1 MTLVPDISTPA
12 RTHNRF
18 VAGSIPAGPTNRS
31 LESCMTAKSILCI
44 RHGESTFN
52 AAWRAAGVDPLH
64 FDASLSEIGLEQVRQ
79 ARATLADFP
88 VELVITS
95 PLTRALQTAA
105 GLFADHPRSPRMMVV
120 ALPRER
126 VENSCD
132 VGRSPIELAADFPSL
147 DFAHLGGSLVARRWR
162 ARCARDLY
170 RARCRGRGAREG
182 IQAISCSTRRALHRG
197 GRPWDFFLSS
207 HRQIIGQLR
216 DGRTRSRRLRK

>member
-18 VAGSIPAGPTNRS
+18 VAGSIPGGPTHRT

-79 ARATLADFP
+79 ARATLAHFP

-147 DFAHLGGSLVARRWR
+147 DFAHLGEAWWHADGVPDARGICIEPVAGVEARAQAFRQFLAARAERFIAVVGHGTFFFHLTGRSLANCET
-162 ARCARDLY
+162 AELDL
-170 RARCRGRGAREG
+170 G
-182 IQAISCSTRRALHRG
+182 
-197 GRPWDFFLSS
+197 D
-207 HRQIIGQLR
+207 
-216 DGRTRSRRLRK
+216 